1 MCDFHTLISEFL
13 HATNFPEAKLQQRER
28 KGAARK
34 GGERGGGHQ
43 CSGSGVIPRSKKEAW
58 SGQCG
63 VANLS
68 AGTDLPA
75 QHSSGQG
82 GEAGRTCLRD
92 KKSILDARM
101 LALKT

>member
-1 MCDFHTLISEFL
+1 MSEFL
-13 HATNFPEAKLQQRER
+13 HATNFPEAKLLQR
-28 KGAARK
+28 KRK
-34 GGERGGGHQ
+34 GGGMEGGGRGGGHQ

-82 GEAGRTCLRD
+82 GEGGQTCLRD
-92 KKSILDARM
+92 KKSTSDARM
-101 LALKT
+101 LASKT